1 MFTGLFVAAFG
12 LMALCVIVHAMGIAS
27 ALSWM
32 NGHPN
37 IPLRFLRW
45 TWFFVRLAG
54 WIILLH
60 GIEITIWAA
69 FLVWQGAMPDL
80 TSAIYFSS
88 ATYTTTGYGDIVPK
102 GQWRLLASVEA
113 LTGILM
119 SGWSTGFF
127 FAFVSQM
134 LRAEALPPVLD
145 RGGRQ

>member
-32 NGHPN
+32 NRHPN

-45 TWFFVRLAG
+45 TWFFVRLAA

-69 FLVWQGAMPDL
+69 FFFWQGAMPDL
-80 TSAIYFSS
+80 QSAVYFSS
-88 ATYTTTGYGDIVPK
+88 ATYTTTGYGDLVPQ
-102 GQWRLLASVEA
+102 GQWRLLSGIEA

-134 LRAEALPPVLD
+134 LRADTPAILD
-145 RGGRQ
+145 RVRRS